1 MSLKSL
7 LDKYGPLR
15 GRFLFLLLVSMSA
28 YHLYSAGFGL
38 LPTEIHHA
46 IHLTFAL
53 VAVYIAFPIMGHPSW
68 IDWIMASVAG
78 GVSGYIAVFHDV
90 IAQRG
95 AMVQPYEVLLGLIMI
110 VAVLE
115 AGRRVAGRVLPFL
128 GILFLVYALWGRYA
142 PGIFMHRGFS
152 LNRVIQQMYLTTEGI
167 YGVAIGV
174 SATYVFVFI
183 LFGSF
188 LSAGGGIRLFN
199 DLSMALAGSAPGG
212 PAKVAVLAS
221 ALLGTI
227 SGSSVGNVATTGAM
241 TIPMMKR
248 VGYEGRFAGAVEA
261 CASTGGQLMP
271 PIMGAG
277 AFVMTQ
283 FLGIPYLEI
292 AKAAI
297 IPALLYYGAVL
308 SNVHFRAKKKDLAGV
323 GREEI
328 PRLSDVLLR
337 DGHLLI
343 PIAVIIA
350 MLLKNYTPLAAAFWG
365 TVTVILSA
373 SIRSHTRMS
382 LGQILD
388 AMADGAYNALSV
400 AVACGVVGI
409 VVGVATLTA
418 LGMTVSVNIMD
429 LAGGSLFLTLVVAM
443 VACLVMGMGLP
454 TTANYI
460 VTSTV
465 IAPALMKLGVLP
477 LAAHMFVF
485 YFGIMADITPPVCLA
500 SFTAAGIAKSDP
512 LRTGLTATSIGIV
525 AYILP
530 FAFVYDPHFLL
541 IGGDVAFLS
550 VFVVG
555 ILGVV
560 SVASAIQGWAVGQ
573 IGFCLRSISF
583 VSGLAAFYP
592 NNAVRFV
599 AVIFILVV
607 WGLSGFRS
615 FARKDILAS

>member
-1 MSLKSL
+1 LKFL
-7 LDKYGPLR
+7 LDKYGPFR
-15 GRFLFLLLVSMSA
+15 RRFLFLLLVSMST

-53 VAVYIAFPIMGHPSW
+53 VAVYIAFPFSGRPSW
-68 IDWIMASVAG
+68 IDWPMAFVAG
-78 GVSGYIAVFHDV
+78 SVSGYIALFHDV

-95 AMVQPYEVLLGLIMI
+95 AMVQSYEIILGLVMI
-110 VAVLE
+110 VVVLE
-115 AGRRVAGRVLPFL
+115 AGRRVAGRVLPCL

-152 LNRVIQQMYLTTEGI
+152 LSRVIQQMYLTTEGI

-188 LSAGGGIRLFN
+188 LAAGGGIRLFN

-297 IPALLYYGAVL
+297 FPALLYYGAVL
-308 SNVHFRAKKKDLAGV
+308 SNVHLRAKKKDLAGV
-323 GREEI
+323 SSEEI
-328 PRLSDVLLR
+328 PKLKDVFLR

-343 PIAVIIA
+343 PIVVIIA

-365 TVTVILSA
+365 TVTVVLSA
-373 SIRSHTRMS
+373 SLRSHTRMS
-382 LGQILD
+382 LVHILD

-400 AVACGVVGI
+400 AIACGVVGI

-418 LGMTVSVNIMD
+418 LGMTVSVNIME
-429 LAGGSLFLTLVVAM
+429 LAGGSLFLTLMVAM
-443 VACLVMGMGLP
+443 AACLVMGMGLP

-512 LRTGLTATSIGIV
+512 LKTGLTATSIGIV

-530 FAFVYDPHFLL
+530 FAFVYDPVFLL
-541 IGGDVAFLS
+541 RGEAVDFLPAFVTAFL
-550 VFVVG
+550 
-555 ILGVV
+555 GVL
-560 SVASAIQGWAVGQ
+560 SMASAIQGWA
-573 IGFCLRSISF
+573 IGHIGTCTRAIFF
-583 VSGLAAFYP
+583 VSGLVAFYP
-592 NNAVRFV
+592 SVAVRSLG
-599 AVIFILVV
+599 AAI
-607 WGLSGFRS
+607 
-615 FARKDILAS
+615 ILAVWSIRGIRSLKIETC

>member
-1 MSLKSL
+1 MPLKSL

-15 GRFLFLLLVSMSA
+15 GRFLFFLLLSMST

-46 IHLTFAL
+46 IHLTFAM
-53 VAVYIAFPIMGHPSW
+53 VAVYIAFPLLGRPSW
-68 IDWIMASVAG
+68 IDWPLALIAG
-78 GVSGYIAVFHDV
+78 SVSGYIAVFHDV

-95 AMVQPYEVLLGLIMI
+95 AMVQPYEVVLGVVMI
-110 VAVLE
+110 ISVLE

-128 GILFLVYALWGRYA
+128 GILFLAYALWGRYA

-152 LNRVIQQMYLTTEGI
+152 LGRVIQQMYLTTEGI

-188 LSAGGGIRLFN
+188 LAASGGIRLFN

-248 VGYEGRFAGAVEA
+248 VGYEGKFAGAVEA

-297 IPALLYYGAVL
+297 LPALLYYGAVL

-323 GREEI
+323 GRDEI
-328 PRLSDVLLR
+328 PRLSDVILR

-350 MLLKNYTPLAAAFWG
+350 MLLRNYTPLAAAFWG
-365 TVTVILSA
+365 TVTVVLSA
-373 SIRSHTRMS
+373 SLRSHTRMS
-382 LGQILD
+382 LSQIMD

-400 AVACGVVGI
+400 AIACGVVGI

-429 LAGGSLFLTLVVAM
+429 LAGGSLFLTLIVAM

-512 LRTGLTATSIGIV
+512 LRTGLTATSIAVV

-530 FAFVYDPHFLL
+530 FAFVYDPTFLL
-541 IGGDVAFLS
+541 IGDGPAFLY
-550 VFVVG
+550 VFAVG

-560 SVASAIQGWAVGQ
+560 SVASAIQGWALSSMGV
-573 IGFCLRSISF
+573 CMRAISF
-583 VSGLAAFYP
+583 VSGIAVFYP
-592 NNAVRFV
+592 DDKVRFFAIV
-599 AVIFILVV
+599 SILAV
-607 WGLSGFRS
+607 WGISGFRS
-615 FARKDILAS
+615 IAKRNIVAS

>member
-1 MSLKSL
+1 MRTL
-7 LDKYGPLR
+7 LNKYGPIR
-15 GRFLFLLLVSMSA
+15 GGFLSLLLVSMSA

-53 VAVYIAFPIMGHPSW
+53 VAVYLAFPFAGRPSRL
-68 IDWIMASVAG
+68 DWLMAFFAG
-78 GVSGYIAVFHDV
+78 SVSGYIALFHDA

-95 AMVQPYEVLLGLIMI
+95 AMVQPYEIFLGLSMI
-110 VAVLE
+110 LVVLE
-115 AGRRVAGRVLPFL
+115 AGRRVAGKVLPCL
-128 GILFLVYALWGRYA
+128 GIIFLAYALWGRYA

-167 YGVAIGV
+167 YGVAVGV
-174 SATYVFVFI
+174 SATYVFLFI

-188 LSAGGGIRLFN
+188 LAAGGGIRLFN

-283 FLGIPYLEI
+283 FLGVPYLEI
-292 AKAAI
+292 AKAAV

-308 SNVHFRAKKKDLAGV
+308 ANVHFRAKKKALAGV
-323 GREEI
+323 SPDEV
-328 PRLSDVLLR
+328 PRLRSVLLS

-343 PIAVIIA
+343 PIVVIIV

-365 TVTVILSA
+365 TVAVVFAA
-373 SIRSHTRMS
+373 SLRSHTRMS
-382 LGQILD
+382 LGQIMD

-400 AVACGVVGI
+400 AIACGVVGI
-409 VVGVATLTA
+409 VVGVSTLTA

-429 LAGGSLFLTLVVAM
+429 LAGGSLFVTLVLAM

-465 IAPALMKLGVLP
+465 IAPALIKLGVLP
-477 LAAHMFVF
+477 IAAHMFVF

-512 LRTGLTATSIGIV
+512 LKTGITATSIGIV
-525 AYILP
+525 AYVLP
-530 FAFVYDPHFLL
+530 FAFVYDPIFLVHGAGAGSL
-541 IGGDVAFLS
+541 AVFTVAL
-550 VFVVG
+550 
-555 ILGVV
+555 LGVV
-560 SVASAIQGWAVGQ
+560 SMASAIQGWAVDSLG
-573 IGFCLRSISF
+573 GFSRVLLF
-583 VSGLAAFYP
+583 LSGIAAFYP
-592 NNAVRFV
+592 GDPVRLV
-599 AVIFILVV
+599 ATVAMIGLWLINGFGALFKRNVV
-607 WGLSGFRS
+607 
-615 FARKDILAS
+615 AS

>member
-1 MSLKSL
+1 MKSL
-7 LDKYGPLR
+7 LDKYGPIR
-15 GRFLFLLLVSMSA
+15 GRFLFLLLVFMSA

-53 VAVYIAFPIMGHPSW
+53 VAVYIAFPLMGRPSW
-68 IDWIMASVAG
+68 IDWPMAFLAG
-78 GVSGYIAVFHDV
+78 GVSGYIALFHDV

-95 AMVQPYEVLLGLIMI
+95 AMVQPYEIVLGVLMI
-110 VAVLE
+110 VTVLE

-152 LNRVIQQMYLTTEGI
+152 LNRLIQQMYLTTEGI
-167 YGVAIGV
+167 YGVAVGV

-188 LSAGGGIRLFN
+188 LAAGGGIRLFN

-297 IPALLYYGAVL
+297 LPALLYYGAVL

-323 GREEI
+323 DREEI
-328 PRLSDVLLR
+328 PRSSDVLLR
-337 DGHLLI
+337 DGHLLL
-343 PIAVIIA
+343 PIVVIIA

-365 TVTVILSA
+365 TVTVVLSA

-429 LAGGSLFLTLVVAM
+429 LAGGNLFLTLLVAM

-530 FAFVYDPHFLL
+530 FAFVYDPIFLL
-541 IGGDVAFLS
+541 RGEGIGFLPVFAVA
-550 VFVVG
+550 V
-555 ILGVV
+555 LGVI
-560 SVASAIQGWAVGQ
+560 SMASAIQGWAIDH
-573 IGFCLRSISF
+573 IGPCSRVVSF
-583 VSGLAAFYP
+583 LAGLVAFYP
-592 NNAVRFV
+592 DDRARYV
-599 AVIFILVV
+599 AASVILVV
-607 WGLSGFRS
+607 WGINGFKLFLKR
-615 FARKDILAS
+615 DILAS